1 VVFLLKGL
9 AEIVTVVHVVACVSA
24 WLLVELSAHE
34 SEAIRI
40 TVEIYNKTAT
50 RLPEALWI
58 DFNPWTTRP
67 PPISQVISL
76 TLTLLLRGLVVCMT
90 CFCCRDGGVRD
101 HYCQGGAWKSCR
113 VMCPLMMWW

>member
-58 DFNPWTTRP
+58 DFNPWTNETTTDITGNKFDSYP
-67 PPISQVISL
+67 FAEGSGCL
-76 TLTLLLRGLVVCMT
+76 HDLFLL
-90 CFCCRDGGVRD
+90 
-101 HYCQGGAWKSCR
+101 S
-113 VMCPLMMWW
+113 